1 MFRLQNDMKGA
12 VVFMTTIICCCVVS
26 ADDGT
31 WIGGSGTTWHDA
43 GNWQDG
49 KVADGENATAYLR
62 SSAKYTFSKDIIL
75 HSLRK
80 LDGISNSSFSR
91 SGAADAALRL
101 KNDPRIFSV
110 PPSAVS
116 VSTYFTGNR
125 IIEGDGSVLTFE
137 GATYDFDSGT
147 EGNYAISG
155 YGLVVAKDV
164 ISLAPRSRGGL
175 VDGDLKLVNSKLNA
189 NLKADTTA
197 VTNVPVSGK
206 LIIGSGLNYFRMGYL
221 STMMLPAVIA
231 REPKGVFCTYATE
244 NLHGLRMTNA
254 AEYANA
260 EGRFPTWFLYGT
272 SSDFDFLAF
281 DEAEGGAG
289 GFKRA
294 TIPGG
299 NALSSGTTDSQ
310 TVWVNDSSTTTC
322 IEDDVKAAAVK
333 VGTEMKLNDGASLT
347 LGNAKEPGLLMLNAH
362 VSGHGGELK
371 FEGPDGI
378 VVANG
383 GEKRLEPRLTG
394 TNSVT
399 VVAGFDG
406 YYRKLYLD
414 NPQNDFS
421 GGLDVLIGV
430 VAVTNGGALGTGTVR
445 VHGFPGNF
453 DWGFSNANGAK
464 GLTGGGGVLNLEGA
478 TVTNDLIL
486 AGIGPTA
493 QGDNITYPLCALRL
507 GDGSR
512 VEGSVTLD
520 NGAAIRSDAGF
531 AEITGSVRGAYKL
544 YLWPYTDGVLRLS
557 NTFNMDNQP
566 IEITSPKSGVNY
578 MGTVQLAAGASFGS
592 SDVRN
597 DATLVFE
604 GARTFDNALTG
615 WGTYL
620 QTNDFNTV
628 FTKSFEQGG
637 VYAGKGT
644 ITFEAETNVV
654 GSLVGEGA
662 IALTAKKAQLTLGS
676 DDAGYDGFF
685 RGSLTTPADGTLTL
699 VKKGDSTQ
707 VLASALAFTGD
718 VVVEGGTLRLGGFGN
733 SLPQTATRAQ
743 FFMDGM
749 DASTVVTNESGKVGK
764 WVNKGTAA
772 DDNFLQDDE
781 GKMPTYSAD
790 AMGGRGGLVFDGTR
804 AIATGQDGN
813 PTYGGPLQEGEEV
826 RTNRLCLA
834 RATAN
839 VRALYMAY
847 RVKDAH
853 SYAGPIGEK
862 DQDYG
867 IRWNDDKG
875 SSAFSFDL
883 GFAKGKWGIESN
895 MFWLNGKNTGSAKL
909 NETLVMSAVLAPSG
923 SKCLSIGQY
932 IATFPSQRKDYNYPR
947 AMNGDVGELLVYSK
961 PLKPQEDYMVSKYLF
976 DKWGVAADA
985 VTENVLPVTA
995 TLTVK
1000 EGATVDFAGVSQTL
1014 ERIDNFGILMNST
1027 AKEVVITVR
1036 SGTLSGTIKGNI
1048 RIVKSGDDTLTLDN
1062 AVIDALSGGI
1072 SVQGGTLALK
1082 TWRALE
1088 LPVKGGLSF
1097 HLDAANLNSLE
1108 FGDGDDRVTRW
1119 KDMSGNAFDF
1129 KEDPVVLPAS
1139 PLGMPPPKYDADL
1152 YDGRGG
1158 LVFEA
1163 NDQTYDGANR
1173 LGSGSDGKCVVRS
1186 IFFLT
1191 QTDGRVNYS
1200 GIFGETDN
1208 NDWGI
1213 RLGSDTGWEPYRD
1226 YDSNKNVIHGFGFAT
1241 NYFVNGVVTKSFTKG
1256 QRYVF
1261 QVNANLDGYSRSWA
1275 LGQYLKDFKWD
1286 TGNNKTTGGRR
1297 GYIGSIGEVIAYDRL
1312 ITGAEKDAVTAY
1324 LKEKWI
1330 EGVVASMKLNENA
1343 SIEVA
1348 EGGTLDLGR
1357 TTQTFN
1363 GLYGSGGTVKNGDVT
1378 VSGVL
1383 EVTADANGVVNPYVF
1398 DRVAFADGLR
1408 IVIKGTPG
1416 TSRFVIAKGVTRANT
1431 STFILPSS
1439 VWKATFSNGELS
1451 LSRGGTLLLFR

>member
-1 MFRLQNDMKGA
+1 MFGFQNGVKRA
-12 VVFMTTIICCCVVS
+12 VAFMATIMCCGVLS
-26 ADDGT
+26 ADDGA
-31 WIGGSGTTWHDA
+31 WIGGSSATWHDA

-62 SSAKYTFSKDIIL
+62 SSAGYQFSKDITL
-75 HSLRK
+75 HALRK

-91 SGAADAALRL
+91 SGSADAALRL

-110 PPSAVS
+110 PPSAVG

-125 IIEGDGSVLTFE
+125 IIEGDGSMLTFE

-155 YGLVVAKDV
+155 YDLVVAKDV
-164 ISLAPRSRGGL
+164 ISFAPRSRGGL
-175 VDGDLKLVNSKLNA
+175 VDGDLKLVNSRLNA
-189 NLKADTTA
+189 NLKAETTA

-221 STMMLPAVIA
+221 STMMLPTVIA
-231 REPKGVFCTYATE
+231 REPKGVFCTYSSG
-244 NLHGLRMTNA
+244 NLYGLRMINA
-254 AEYANA
+254 TEYANA

-281 DEAEGGAG
+281 DETEGSAG

-294 TIPGG
+294 TIPGE
-299 NALSSGTTDSQ
+299 NTLSSDTTDSQ
-310 TVWVNDSSTTTC
+310 TVLVNDSSTTTS
-322 IEDDVKAAAVK
+322 IEGDVKAAAVK
-333 VGTEMKLNDGASLT
+333 VGTAMKLNDGASLT
-347 LGNAKEPGLLMLNAH
+347 LGNAKEPGLLMLNTH

-383 GEKRLEPRLTG
+383 GEKRLAPRLTG

-399 VVAGFDG
+399 VVAGYDG
-406 YYRKLYLD
+406 NYRTLYLD

-453 DWGFSNANGAK
+453 DWGFSTAGGAK
-464 GLTGGGGVLNLEGA
+464 GLTGSGGVLNLEGA

-493 QGDNITYPLCALRL
+493 QGDSITYPLCALRL

-531 AEITGSVRGAYKL
+531 AEITGPVRGAYKL
-544 YLWPYTDGVLRLS
+544 YLWPYTDGILRLS

-566 IEITSPKSGVNY
+566 IEITSPKNGVNY
-578 MGTVQLAAGASFGS
+578 MGTVQLAATASFGA

-604 GARTFDNALTG
+604 SARTFDNALTG

-685 RGSLTTPADGTLTL
+685 RGTLTTPADGTLTL
-699 VKKGDSTQ
+699 VKKGNSTQ

-718 VVVEGGTLRLGGFGN
+718 VVVEGGTLRLGGSGG
-733 SLPQTATRAQ
+733 SLPQTTAAPQ

-749 DASTVVTNESGKVGK
+749 DASTVVTNENGKVGE
-764 WVNKGTAA
+764 WVNKGTAVG
-772 DDNFLQDDE
+772 DNFLQDDE
-781 GKMPTYSAD
+781 GKKPTYSAD
-790 AMGGRGGLVFDGTR
+790 AMGGKGGLVFNGTR
-804 AIATGQDGN
+804 AIATDQYGN
-813 PTYGGPLQEGEEV
+813 PTFGGPLQEGEEV

-834 RATAN
+834 HATAN
-839 VRALYMAY
+839 LRTLYMAY

-853 SYAGPIGEK
+853 SFAGPIGEK
-862 DQDYG
+862 DQDKG
-867 IRWNDDKG
+867 IRWSDDNG

-883 GFAKGKWGIESN
+883 GFAQGKWGIESN
-895 MFWLNGKNTGSAKL
+895 MFWLNGENVNRANL
-909 NETLVMSAVLAPSG
+909 NETLVMSAVLSPSG

-976 DKWGVAADA
+976 DKWGVTADA
-985 VTENVLPVTA
+985 VMENVLPATA

-1000 EGATVDFAGVSQTL
+1000 AGATVDFAGVSQTL
-1014 ERIDNFGILMNST
+1014 ERIDNFGILMNSS

-1036 SGTLSGTIKGNI
+1036 SGTLGGTIKGNI
-1048 RIVKSGDDTLTLDN
+1048 RIVKNGEDVLTLDN
-1062 AVIDALSGGI
+1062 AVIDALTGGI
-1072 SVQGGTLALK
+1072 SVQGGMLALK
-1082 TWRALE
+1082 TWRATE
-1088 LPVKGGLSF
+1088 LPVKAGLSF
-1097 HLDAANLNSLE
+1097 HLDAANLASMEINE
-1108 FGDGDDRVTRW
+1108 EGRVTTW
-1119 KDMSGNAFDF
+1119 KDMSDNKFDF
-1129 KEDPVVLPAS
+1129 KEDGHEKEGLK
-1139 PLGMPPPKYDADL
+1139 MPPPKYDAGFN
-1152 YDGRGG
+1152 DGRGG

-1163 NDQTYDGANR
+1163 NATEADGANR
-1173 LGSGSDGKCVVRS
+1173 LSPGADKTCAVRS

-1191 QTDGRVNYS
+1191 RTDGFISCS
-1200 GIFGETDN
+1200 GLFGERNQDI
-1208 NDWGI
+1208 GI
-1213 RLGSDTGWEPYRD
+1213 RLSSSTAWGPYRKITD
-1226 YDSNKNVIHGFGFAT
+1226 EGYSVKGFGVPENYSINGVSNKTGFSA
-1241 NYFVNGVVTKSFTKG
+1241 SEP
-1256 QRYVF
+1256 YVF
-1261 QVNANLDGYSRSWA
+1261 QVNSNGDGYEAAWA
-1275 LGQYLKDFKWD
+1275 LGQYWQNFEPA
-1286 TGNNKTTGGRR
+1286 TGRGGRR
-1297 GYIGSIGEVIAYDRL
+1297 GYIGIVSEVIAYHRL
-1312 ITGAEKDAVTAY
+1312 IEGDEKNAVTAY
-1324 LKEKWI
+1324 LTEKWMNR
-1330 EGVVASMKLNENA
+1330 VPNELVFNA
-1343 SIEVA
+1343 DTTIEVA
-1348 EGGTLDLGR
+1348 SGATLDLG
-1357 TTQTFN
+1357 QTSQMVH
-1363 GLYGSGGTVKNGDVT
+1363 GISGSGGVIKNGAVT
-1378 VSGVL
+1378 VDGVL

-1398 DRVAFADGLR
+1398 DSVAFEDGLH

-1431 STFILPSS
+1431 STFVLPSN
-1439 VWKATFSNGELS
+1439 VWKATFGNGELS
-1451 LSRGGTLLLFR
+1451 LSRGGTFLILR